1 MNIDPLVQEIRHGAL
16 AAAVLAAIVAPGS
29 LDAQT
34 TGTITGVVSTS
45 GAAPAK
51 PIRVTMDQRVC
62 GDELPDE
69 TIVAGRNGALVHAIV
84 RIAGVKARSATGAH
98 GIVNEKCRFTPRVQ
112 IVRPNAT
119 ISTTSSDPILHTTNV
134 QTETGRTIFNVALPV
149 AGVKINRSVSGAGLL
164 RLSCNTHPW
173 MRGWVLVTDE
183 AAAVT
188 GADGRFTLSEVP
200 PGTYD
205 VAVWHETLKGAPQ
218 KVTVTA
224 GQTTTID
231 FALK

>member
-1 MNIDPLVQEIRHGAL
+1 MNLDRLVQEIRHGAL
-16 AAAVLAAIVAPGS
+16 AAGVLAAIVAQGS

-45 GAAPAK
+45 AASAK

-62 GDELPDE
+62 GDELPDDA
-69 TIVAGRNGALVHAIV
+69 IVAGRNGAVANAIV
-84 RIAGVKARSATGAH
+84 RIPGVKIRGAAGAH

-119 ISTTSSDPILHTTNV
+119 ITTTSSDPILHTTNA
-134 QTETGRTIFNVALPV
+134 QTETGRSIFNVALPV

-183 AAAVT
+183 PAAVT

-224 GQTTTID
+224 GQTTTSD

>member
-1 MNIDPLVQEIRHGAL
+1 MNIDRLVQEIRHGAL
-16 AAAVLAAIVAPGS
+16 AVGVLAAIVAPGS
-29 LDAQT
+29 MHAQT
-34 TGTITGVVSTS
+34 TGTITGIVSTNV
-45 GAAPAK
+45 AASAR

-69 TIVAGRNGALVHAIV
+69 AIVAGRDGALANAIV
-84 RIAGVKARSATGAH
+84 RVAGVKIRSAAGTP
-98 GIVNEKCRFTPRVQ
+98 GILNEKCRFAPRVQ

-119 ISTTSSDPILHTTNV
+119 ITTTSSDPILHTTNA
-134 QTETGRTIFNVALPV
+134 QTDTGRTIFNVAVPI

-188 GADGRFTLSEVP
+188 GTDGRFTLSEVP
-200 PGTYD
+200 AGTHE
-205 VAVWHETLKGAPQ
+205 VAVWHESLKGAPQ
-218 KVTVTA
+218 KVMVTA
-224 GQTTTID
+224 GQTATID

>member
-1 MNIDPLVQEIRHGAL
+1 MNLDRLVQEIRHGAL
-16 AAAVLAAIVAPGS
+16 AVGVLAAIVAPGS
-29 LDAQT
+29 LDAQM
-34 TGTITGVVSTS
+34 TGTITGVVSTNV
-45 GAAPAK
+45 AASAK

-69 TIVAGRNGALVHAIV
+69 AIVAGGNGALANAIV
-84 RIAGVKARSATGAH
+84 RIAGVKIRSATGAQ
-98 GIVNEKCRFTPRVQ
+98 GILNEKCRFTPRVQ

-119 ISTTSSDPILHTTNV
+119 ITTTSSDPVLHTTNA
-134 QTETGRTIFNVALPV
+134 QTATGRTIFNVALPI

-200 PGTYD
+200 AGTYE
-205 VAVWHETLKGAPQ
+205 VAVWHESLKGVPQ

-224 GQTTTID
+224 GQTATID